1 MQWRKNSTCRS
12 VTTSTRTRK
21 AGTRWKNSSRKA
33 SATDRLR
40 YLPVGAALGPRI
52 APGPALLH
60 IGSTPVATHV
70 GAALGPRIRGP
81 RAAPTGQELSLARF
95 HLFLATTLAARHRHQ
110 LALLHVELLFLADH
124 PLVVTVLAQP
134 LLRLFLLWPLER
146 QDIRHLFLPGHR
158 NTPTFALQARRSE
171 EHTSELQSREK
182 LVCRLLLEKKTQYH
196 DI

>member
-40 YLPVGAALGPRI
+40 YLPVGAALGPRL
-52 APGPALLH
+52 APGPALLQM
-60 IGSTPVATHV
+60 GSTPVATHV

-95 HLFLATTLAARHRHQ
+95 HLFLATTLAAPHRHQ
-110 LALLHVELLFLADH
+110 LARLDIELHILADP
-124 PLVVTVLAQP
+124 PLVVTVLAQ
-134 LLRLFLLWPLER
+134 LLLGLFLFRPLER

-158 NTPTFALQARRSE
+158 KTPTFALRPRIMPAHSA
-171 EHTSELQSREK
+171 TGGASCPNLPLASAG
-182 LVCRLLLEKKTQYH
+182 
-196 DI
+196 